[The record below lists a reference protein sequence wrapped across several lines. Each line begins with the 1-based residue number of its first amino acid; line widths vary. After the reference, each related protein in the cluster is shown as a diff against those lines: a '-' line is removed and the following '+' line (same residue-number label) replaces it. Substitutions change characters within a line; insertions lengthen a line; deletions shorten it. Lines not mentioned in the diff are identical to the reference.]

1 MCAGIKMKQ
10 GNVEGGWGLL
20 WSEYSGKTALGSSLG
35 GDLNDLKKK
44 KKSQSWEDL
53 LFELRRQPSYTNPSS
68 FLSFSSFSFFYLLA
82 IYLLAF

>member
-1 MCAGIKMKQ
+1 MRAGIKMKQ
-10 GNVEGGWGLL
+10 GDVEGDWGLL
-20 WSEYSGKTALGSSLG
+20 WSGYSGKTALGSSLG
-35 GDLNDLKKK
+35 GDLNDQKKK

-68 FLSFSSFSFFYLLA
+68 FLSFSCFFYLLT